1 MEDSLFREAAHL
13 VVNEQQASAS
23 LLQRKF
29 KIGYNRASRIIDNLE
44 EWEVI
49 GKIEG
54 STEFTVNFNS
64 AEDVDIHC
72 ADILVSQLTEER
84 EKDDVDVE
92 KEIVDFLTE
101 KIGKKYSVGDLHQVL
116 DYHTIDE
123 DRIRGVANQLYF
135 DEKILR
141 DGNHKYYIEDKT
153 EGKTE
158 DKIEDIKAELS
169 KFKDLLDSGL
179 ITQED
184 YDKKKNELLG
194 F

>member
-29 KIGYNRASRIIDNLE
+29 KIGYNRASRIIDELE
-44 EWEVI
+44 YCEVI
-49 GKIEG
+49 RKIEG

-64 AEDVDIHC
+64 TEDVDLHYE
-72 ADILVSQLTEER
+72 DLVLLGLKKER
-84 EKDDVDVE
+84 EKDDVDIE
-92 KEIVDFLTE
+92 KKIIDFLTE
-101 KIGKKYSVGDLHQVL
+101 KIGKKYSAGDLHQVL
-116 DYHTIDE
+116 DYTIDE
-123 DRIRGVANQLYF
+123 DRIRSIANQLYF
-135 DEKILR
+135 DEKISR

-153 EGKTE
+153 E
-158 DKIEDIKAELS
+158 DKIEDIKSELN
-169 KFKDLLDSGL
+169 KYKDLLDSGL

>member
-13 VVNEQQASAS
+13 VVNEQQASAF

-29 KIGYNRASRIIDNLE
+29 KIGYNRASRIIDELE
-44 EWEVI
+44 YCEVI
-49 GKIEG
+49 RKTEG
-54 STEFTVNFNS
+54 GTEFTVNFNS
-64 AEDVDIHC
+64 TEDVELHC
-72 ADILVSQLTEER
+72 ADLVLLGLKKER
-84 EKDDVDVE
+84 EKDDVDIE
-92 KEIVDFLTE
+92 KEIIDFLTE

-116 DYHTIDE
+116 DCTIIDE
-123 DRIRGVANQLYF
+123 DRIRSIANQLYF
-135 DEKILR
+135 DEKISR

-153 EGKTE
+153 E
-158 DKIEDIKAELS
+158 DKIEDIKSELN
-169 KFKDLLDSGL
+169 KYKDLLDSGL

>member
-23 LLQRKF
+23 LLQRKLL
-29 KIGYNRASRIIDNLE
+29 IGYNRASRIIDELE
-44 EWEVI
+44 YCEVI
-49 GKIEG
+49 RKIEG

-64 AEDVDIHC
+64 TEDVDLHYE
-72 ADILVSQLTEER
+72 DLVLLGLKKER
-84 EKDDVDVE
+84 EKDDVDIE
-92 KEIVDFLTE
+92 KKIIDFLTE
-101 KIGKKYSVGDLHQVL
+101 KIGKKYSAGDLHQVL
-116 DYHTIDE
+116 DYTIDE
-123 DRIRGVANQLYF
+123 DRIRSIANQLYF
-135 DEKILR
+135 DEKISR

-153 EGKTE
+153 EDKTE
-158 DKIEDIKAELS
+158 DKIEDIKSELN
-169 KFKDLLDSGL
+169 KYKDLLDSGL